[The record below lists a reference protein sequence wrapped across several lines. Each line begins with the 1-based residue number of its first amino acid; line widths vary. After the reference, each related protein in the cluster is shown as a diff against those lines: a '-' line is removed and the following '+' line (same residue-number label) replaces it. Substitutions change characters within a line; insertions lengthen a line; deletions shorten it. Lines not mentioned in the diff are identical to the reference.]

1 MSETAN
7 ALNYSIRSNLHQ
19 LLVEKRNK
27 LALNLFDGKRMYLN
41 PKQSLPLD
49 KHIQQGDC
57 PSV

>member
-1 MSETAN
+1 MSEATN

-19 LLVEKRNK
+19 ILVEKRNK
-27 LALNLFDGKRMYLN
+27 LALNPFDDKRMYLN

-57 PSV
+57 PCV